1 MFPAEPRISTVAQ
14 FVLECG
20 LSPVQVLSLVDF
32 RVDSDDVF
40 FSGSLIEGF
49 GNSLSDVDVL
59 VATEWPRPH
68 AIKLVP
74 GTTRWVDVVY
84 VGREEFAT
92 YEASVP
98 DLPVGYSEWG
108 SARPA
113 SLSALDVLHDFAW
126 GLRVSR
132 PWRAPLAMI
141 DDEVKLKI
149 SRSWALTNIISARA
163 RWHDAS
169 GALKDR
175 QHLQAIYLRSL
186 CLGFCVDAYTGLY
199 GETDIN
205 VKWRW
210 SKLTRLARS
219 GQDVLGLYDAYTRR
233 GSIDAFSWAEV
244 AALLFDV
251 ISLFV
256 TGTRLDAPPPA
267 RDGERFEVACG
278 RWVRVDVD
286 GFSHEITTPPR
297 LD

>member
-1 MFPAEPRISTVAQ
+1 MYPSEPRASTVTQ
-14 FVLECG
+14 FVSACG

-32 RVDSDDVF
+32 RADCDDVF
-40 FSGSLIEGF
+40 FTGSLIEGF

-59 VATEWPRPH
+59 VVTEWPRRH
-68 AIKLVP
+68 QIRLVP

-84 VGREEFAT
+84 VGREELANH
-92 YEASVP
+92 EASVP
-98 DLPVGYSEWG
+98 DLHLGYSDWG

-113 SLSALDVLHDFAW
+113 PLSAVDVLHDFAQ

-132 PWRAPLAMI
+132 PWSTPQAVI
-141 DDEVKLKI
+141 GDELKLKI

-169 GALKDR
+169 GALMDG

-186 CLGFCVDAYTGLY
+186 CVDFCVDAYTGLF

-219 GQDVLGLYDAYTRR
+219 GQDVLGLNDDFARR
-233 GSIDAFSWAEV
+233 GSVESFSWAEV
-244 AALLFDV
+244 AALLCDV

-256 TGTRLDAPPPA
+256 TGSRCDIPPPA
-267 RDGERFEVACG
+267 RDGERFEIACG
-278 RWVRVDVD
+278 QWVRVDMK
-286 GFSHEITTPPR
+286 GFSHEIMTPRR
-297 LD
+297 LG